1 MLLNDLPDEILLRIF
16 SYLLDEDSYS
26 PEVIDPVR
34 ESNETSS
41 PPLFN
46 LDPIAAPESCSE
58 GSTGL
63 KKNNKRPKKTGRKTI
78 LACPAARTLCRLCCC
93 SKRLNHIA
101 SANQLWQPLTLTKF
115 PNRHWAETD
124 PKKLELVRVQR
135 ERQQKMTDGN
145 QPTKS
150 KSELGAVNS
159 QDNDV
164 KRDGDDED
172 LDVNSNIEGTGDGA
186 ARKKFYSR
194 REQRAFRRKFAN
206 LDPMLEYTPLLWT
219 NTYWSWKRTY
229 YGDCRFLEA
238 QEVATPNRIDQSV
251 HKKKSEPT
259 KKNDGEKG
267 SKADVRD
274 MCSRCWRPLK
284 SCICSALPQHV
295 YCNCRVRIVI
305 LQHPRCQVSI
315 GTIRILK
322 TCFKYCDI
330 FIGKDFSAG
339 IHPELDKILDDPNC
353 TPLLLYPS
361 HNAVDICH
369 FAAKQAQRDPSS
381 TANATRADR
390 NPKNNNSSDT
400 SVPARFFC
408 DDCVHHQHQHH
419 ETSGQAYSYKTI
431 IALDGS
437 WSHAKILYRFNPR
450 LQQLVSVHFPQPPP
464 SVYHVL
470 KSEPKESYTSTV
482 EAVGQAV
489 ALLGWSSSSPL
500 SQKSSTQHD
509 APSATTESSDDAG
522 LLIEDLIRP
531 LRKLIGIQ
539 DAFQL
544 HPSR

>member
-26 PEVIDPVR
+26 PEVIGPVR

-41 PPLFN
+41 PSLFN
-46 LDPIAAPESCSE
+46 LDPVATPESCSE
-58 GSTGL
+58 GSKGL

-78 LACPAARTLCRLCCC
+78 LAGPAARTLCRLCCC

-135 ERQQKMTDGN
+135 ERQQKMTDGD
-145 QPTKS
+145 QSTKS
-150 KSELGAVNS
+150 KSELGTVNGH
-159 QDNDV
+159 DNDA
-164 KRDGDDED
+164 KRDGDDGD

-274 MCSRCWRPLK
+274 MCSRCWRPSK

-339 IHPELDKILDDPNC
+339 IHP
-353 TPLLLYPS
+353 
-361 HNAVDICH
+361 
-369 FAAKQAQRDPSS
+369 
-381 TANATRADR
+381 
-390 NPKNNNSSDT
+390 
-400 SVPARFFC
+400 
-408 DDCVHHQHQHH
+408 
-419 ETSGQAYSYKTI
+419 GQAYSYKTI

-450 LQQLVSVHFPQPPP
+450 LQQLISVHFPQPPP

-500 SQKSSTQHD
+500 SQKPSTQHD

-531 LRKLIGIQ
+531 LRKIIGIQ
-539 DAFQL
+539 DAFQF
-544 HPSR
+544 HPSQ